1 MRTDTSGPLLCSLL
15 LTGPWPLQES
25 WPQTTEQANY
35 RQALGMMLCRDVTAT
50 EPLPSFKE
58 FIKDGNAMLVR
69 NSVVMVGD
77 SRLVSSTEDR
87 QDEREVEIL
96 TMATV
101 QEGQV
106 VRTVNSDIGDRGG
119 GDGAEG
125 RFKPHTS

>member
-1 MRTDTSGPLLCSLL
+1 MAPAGVLA
-15 LTGPWPLQES
+15 
-25 WPQTTEQANY
+25 TEQANY